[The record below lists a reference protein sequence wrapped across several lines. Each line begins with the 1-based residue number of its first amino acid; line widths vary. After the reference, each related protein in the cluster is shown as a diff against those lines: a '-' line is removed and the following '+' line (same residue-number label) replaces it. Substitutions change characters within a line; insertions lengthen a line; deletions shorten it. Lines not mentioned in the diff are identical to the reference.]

1 MSDTPANTN
10 DLTKMVTQSKT
21 SHWCE
26 FTKTWPYP
34 EICITCGEE
43 APVLYDSD
51 KSSVGDSDETRPDNP
66 FIEKASKKEKIYA
79 AVRSTPFIVKASK
92 EGKIAKS
99 KKPNKASKKAVEV
112 NDFHRMLFKDF
123 PLFLPASPP
132 FSDGQIDEFQCQ
144 HCGIHKDLDDETWY
158 ACPYAIFHGL
168 MKSGGDQRGNQSP
181 VFSSSP
187 NPKPKK
193 FKEKPSK
200 KETEQK

>member
-1 MSDTPANTN
+1 MSNTPANTD

-21 SHWCE
+21 
-26 FTKTWPYP
+26 
-34 EICITCGEE
+34 
-43 APVLYDSD
+43 V
-51 KSSVGDSDETRPDNP
+51 
-66 FIEKASKKEKIYA
+66 YA
-79 AVRSTPFIVKASK
+79 AVKSTPFIVKASK
-92 EGKIAKS
+92 EEKVVKPKKPKKIAKVSKERKVVKS
-99 KKPNKASKKAVEV
+99 KKPKKTTKKAVEID
-112 NDFHRMLFKDF
+112 DFYGMLFKTF
-123 PLFLPASPP
+123 PLSLPASPP

-144 HCGIHKDLDDETWY
+144 HCGIHKELDDETWY

-168 MKSGGDQRGNQSP
+168 MKNGGDQRDSQSS